1 MMFISQQRKIK
12 HMIKI
17 DAEQKLINYLKKLI
31 LKEYRF

>member
-17 DAEQKLINYLKKLI
+17 DTEQKLINYLKKLI